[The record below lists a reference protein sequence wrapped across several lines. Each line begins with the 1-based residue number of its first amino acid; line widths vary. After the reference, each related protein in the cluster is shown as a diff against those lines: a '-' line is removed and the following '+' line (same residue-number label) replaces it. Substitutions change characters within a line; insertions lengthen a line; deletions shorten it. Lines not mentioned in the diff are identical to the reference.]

1 MRLRQLFESPGKTAA
16 FAFGRLNPA
25 TNGHEL
31 LVQEIVKQPGDAF
44 LFLSDRPAKLPSDPL
59 SAEEKL
65 DWAQKSF
72 NNIAVGLAKNALVA
86 ADRLY
91 KMGYTNLI
99 YLEGEAKKG
108 TVIKKYN
115 GVEAAMHNYNFDN
128 IDLVRL
134 ERDPD
139 DPGARGMSATKLRQT
154 VVDNDFDAFQAGI
167 TQAAQP
173 YAEDMFKKL
182 HLLLSVNEAQMV
194 GHNTLLSQPKLTLV
208 IDTPGDLD
216 WYKLGQHYPTLAQQD
231 PKEYG
236 NEDSDTVMTFSTPE
250 EMSHMKRMLDKMGA
264 KYKEIGGTHQHPE
277 VHEKWSTKYKKSIN
291 CNNPK
296 GFSQRAHCQGR
307 KK

>member
-1 MRLRQLFESPGKTAA
+1 M
-16 FAFGRLNPA
+16 
-25 TNGHEL
+25 
-31 LVQEIVKQPGDAF
+31 
-44 LFLSDRPAKLPSDPL
+44 

-99 YLEGEAKKG
+99 YLEGEAKMG

-115 GVEAAMHNYNFDN
+115 GVEAAMHNFSFDN

-173 YAEDMFKKL
+173 YHGDTGVGGSPL
-182 HLLLSVNEAQMV
+182 PRSEA
-194 GHNTLLSQPKLTLV
+194 
-208 IDTPGDLD
+208 
-216 WYKLGQHYPTLAQQD
+216 
-231 PKEYG
+231 
-236 NEDSDTVMTFSTPE
+236 
-250 EMSHMKRMLDKMGA
+250 
-264 KYKEIGGTHQHPE
+264 
-277 VHEKWSTKYKKSIN
+277 
-291 CNNPK
+291 
-296 GFSQRAHCQGR
+296 GR
-307 KK
+307 TEWGSGRPRREAVLRPA

>member
-1 MRLRQLFESPGKTAA
+1 
-16 FAFGRLNPA
+16 
-25 TNGHEL
+25 
-31 LVQEIVKQPGDAF
+31 
-44 LFLSDRPAKLPSDPL
+44 
-59 SAEEKL
+59 
-65 DWAQKSF
+65 
-72 NNIAVGLAKNALVA
+72 
-86 ADRLY
+86 
-91 KMGYTNLI
+91 MGYTNLI
-99 YLEGEAKKG
+99 YLEGEAKMG

-115 GVEAAMHNYNFDN
+115 GVEAPMHNYNFDN

-139 DPGARGMSATKLRQT
+139 DPGARGMSATKLRQS
-154 VVDNDFDAFQAGI
+154 VVDNDFDAFQSGI

-182 HLLLSVNEAQMV
+182 QELLSVNEAHMV
-194 GHNTLLSQPKLTLV
+194 GHDTIIPQPKLTLV